1 MNYLDSGFDQYLL
14 RPLEASYT
22 EKIGIDSTSSSGQ
35 ISGSQIKDKIT
46 SINGSFEIDLQK
58 DRFAVKDGII
68 NRIELGRLSDGSIGI
83 LIRDSDGNELIKF
96 TESVNLM
103 KSSNGAFEVNFT
115 NEQIIV
121 RDAGLTPRVLI
132 GKQTN
137 GF

>member
-132 GKQTN
+132 GKQT
-137 GF
+137 